1 MIAMNHDERHAA
13 LGENIQCVFCTCS
26 LGRKIA
32 RADNDIGLN
41 AGRQD
46 HIGGIFVAV
55 QVGEGENFHDLA
67 YRNKIAPSRAEKVEN
82 TFTKFSGSF
91 RKNTPIRRAKTML
104 VSRSAVTNAI
114 GAWVKAHVTT
124 A

>member
-1 MIAMNHDERHAA
+1 MANPYNKLLQLNHLLLLAELVAA
-13 LGENIQCVFCTCS
+13 LLQLV
-26 LGRKIA
+26 
-32 RADNDIGLN
+32 IGLVELSLTLV
-41 AGRQD
+41 QLLPD

-55 QVGEGENFHDLA
+55 QVGEGENSHDLA